1 MLSSR
6 KSKPGEYALLQ
17 RKLFFRAAAMLLLA
31 VAVVY
36 FLYVSILRGRF
47 AEAVISLLGRIL
59 NDENEA
65 RTLYTLILRNH
76 IELLYSGATIV
87 VLLLIL
93 RLYVSGFTKYFN
105 EINRGIDSLVEES
118 PEGATLS
125 PELAETQRKIEEIRS
140 TLYWRKEE
148 ARLTEQRKNDM
159 IVYLAHDLKTPLS
172 SVIGYL
178 SLLRDEEPLSQL
190 VREKALE
197 VSLGKA
203 ERLEDL
209 IDELLDIAKFNCAK
223 VELDYRQINLTVL
236 FGQTISEFQPMLR
249 EKGFRCELTAPPD
262 LKIVCDPNRLQRVF
276 DNLLRNAVSY
286 GTPGSKIRV
295 EAVGEGETA
304 RIRFTN
310 EGKTIPPEMLD
321 RIFEQ
326 FYRLDTSRSSASGG
340 SGLGLAIAKEIV
352 ELHHGSITAES
363 GDGLTVFTVRVP
375 AESPAMGKS
384 KQISGEAFGRL

>member
-31 VAVVY
+31 VAAVY

-47 AEAVISLLGRIL
+47 ADAVVSLLERVL

-76 IELLYSGATIV
+76 IELLYSGATIAAF
-87 VLLLIL
+87 LLIL
-93 RLYVSGFTKYFN
+93 RLYISGFTKYFN

-118 PEGATLS
+118 PEGAALS

-140 TLYWRKEE
+140 TLYRRKEE

-178 SLLRDEEPLSQL
+178 SLLRDEGSLPQP

-197 VSLGKA
+197 VSLSKA

-223 VELDYRQINLTVL
+223 VELNYQKIDLTVL
-236 FGQTISEFQPMLR
+236 LEQIVSEFQPMLR
-249 EKGFRCELTAPPD
+249 ENGFRCELTAPPD

-286 GTPGSKIRV
+286 GTPGTEIRV
-295 EAVGEGETA
+295 EESGEGDA
-304 RIRFTN
+304 VRIRFTN
-310 EGKTIPPEMLD
+310 EGKTISPEVLD

-352 ELHHGSITAES
+352 ELHHGTITAES

-375 AESPAMGKS
+375 LQPPAMGKS
-384 KQISGEAFGRL
+384 